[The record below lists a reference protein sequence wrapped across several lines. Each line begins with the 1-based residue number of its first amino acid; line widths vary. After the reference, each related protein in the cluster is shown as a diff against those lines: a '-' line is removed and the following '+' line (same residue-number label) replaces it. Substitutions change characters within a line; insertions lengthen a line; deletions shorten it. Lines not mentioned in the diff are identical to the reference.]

1 MTKRSVLRL
10 MLTLGGFVLIL
21 MLNANVRPVYAQS
34 CDAVTDQQMVKDI
47 YARINANRSL
57 APQISHINVTVLYK
71 VVKLQ
76 GWTDTQ
82 KDFDK
87 VVDIASTTT
96 CARIINKNLLLPTP
110 PDAGDAMRSSGGCAS
125 GTKACGDIC
134 IPEGDTCNSTSAKP

>member
-1 MTKRSVLRL
+1 MTKGAILRL
-10 MLTLGGFVLIL
+10 ILTLGGFVLIL
-21 MLNANVRPVYAQS
+21 MLNANLRPVSAQT
-34 CDAVTDQQMVKDI
+34 CDTVTDQQMVKDI
-47 YARINANRSL
+47 YARVNANRSL
-57 APQISHINVTVLYK
+57 ATQISHFNVTVLYQ

-87 VVDIASTTT
+87 LVEIASATA

-110 PDAGDAMRSSGGCAS
+110 PAQGDALRSSGGCAS

-134 IPEGDTCNSTSAKP
+134 IPEGDACNTTTAKP